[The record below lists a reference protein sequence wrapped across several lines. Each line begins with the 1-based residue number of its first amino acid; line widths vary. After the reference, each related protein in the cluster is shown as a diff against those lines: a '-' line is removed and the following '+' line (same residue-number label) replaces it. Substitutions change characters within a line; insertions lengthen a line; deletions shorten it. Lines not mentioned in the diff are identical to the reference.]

1 MSTKTM
7 KILTFIATLL
17 IVIAMC
23 SNVVFA
29 ATKLDPNDVV
39 GKMENSSGNA
49 NTNQITNL
57 GGNILNILQIVG
69 IVVGAIIL
77 VVLGLKYM
85 MGSLEEKAEYKKTMI
100 PFVVGAIVVIA
111 APTLTKGIFTL
122 IQNIG
127 N

>member
-29 ATKLDPNDVV
+29 ASKLDPNDVV

>member
-29 ATKLDPNDVV
+29 TSKLDPNDVV
-39 GKMENSSGNA
+39 SKMENSSGNA
-49 NTNQITNL
+49 NTNQLTNL

-69 IVVGAIIL
+69 IIVGAIIL

-127 N
+127 K